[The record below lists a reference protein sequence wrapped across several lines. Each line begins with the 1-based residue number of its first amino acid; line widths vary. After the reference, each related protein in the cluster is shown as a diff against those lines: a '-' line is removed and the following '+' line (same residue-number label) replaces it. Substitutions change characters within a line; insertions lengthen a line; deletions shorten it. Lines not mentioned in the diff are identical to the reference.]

1 MTTAEQEIER
11 LTRERD
17 VAVEVA
23 KEAMR
28 MLNDEELARMRARLE
43 GGNPDVTGH
52 EPGPCLLSNER
63 EPGD

>member
-17 VAVEVA
+17 VAVELA

-28 MLNDEELARMRARLE
+28 MLPDDDLARLRGRLE
-43 GGNPDVTGH
+43 GGNPDVTEH